1 MSNMNDEKTGGEQS
15 GFVVQMAEA
24 QRRLRRA
31 EDNLEWELGH
41 ADDYADDDERFAF
54 KHLAEE
60 ELDKARR
67 ALDELQQL
75 ALATVADAC
84 LRKLKSADGEAV
96 KAATLMGQH
105 EREER
110 EEEKQRRK
118 EADRRLSMILEEH
131 GKRRPSISSE
141 ALVAFCQAVEARVK
155 KGMTDQ
161 AAIVEA
167 WREEGLP
174 ARQYTSQRS
183 YWTLWNDWKRRH
195 HGRQPT
201 VKEYDAARPPIG
213 RPPKAPTAPAD

>member
-1 MSNMNDEKTGGEQS
+1 MSVDDEKKDDGQV
-15 GFVVQMAEA
+15 GFVVQMANA
-24 QRRLRRA
+24 QRRLREA
-31 EDNLEWELGH
+31 ERGMEWVEETRF
-41 ADDYADDDERFAF
+41 DDEDEFFHERDMAR
-54 KHLAEE
+54 E
-60 ELDKARR
+60 ELDAARR
-67 ALDELQQL
+67 TLAELQQL

-96 KAATLMGQH
+96 KSALLMAQH

-110 EEEKQRRK
+110 EKEKQRRV
-118 EADRRLSMILEEH
+118 EADRLLIMTLEEH
-131 GKRRPSISSE
+131 GKRRPSIGSE

-155 KGMTDQ
+155 KGMTDK
-161 AAIVEA
+161 AAIVDA

-174 ARQYTSQRS
+174 PRQYTSQRS
-183 YWTLWNDWKRRH
+183 HWTLWNDWKRRH